1 MNAILRGRALV
12 GDHLLDDAVVTI
24 DGDRVT
30 DVVELP
36 SGAASPAGAETVT
49 GTMVAGYV
57 DQHCHGGGGTAFTDL
72 DADAA
77 AAAAR
82 HLHRRG
88 TTSLI
93 ASLVTMSPD
102 DLARG
107 VEILADLVDDDLVD
121 GIHLEGPWLAEAQ
134 CGAHDPTL
142 LRDADKAEVDR
153 LLMLG
158 RGHIR
163 QVTVAPE
170 RERGLDLVRWL
181 SESGVHAAI
190 GHTSAGSDTVRAA
203 VAAGAD
209 LATHLF
215 NGMEPWH
222 HRESGAIPVLFSAA
236 ASGVLTLELIA
247 DGVHLTDDTVRAVI
261 DLVGPEQVSFISDSM
276 AAAGVGDGRF
286 VLGGLPVIVSD
297 GLARLERD
305 PDGTSPGSIAGGTSH
320 VADIVARAVAAGI
333 PLPRAAVSA
342 TATPARVLGLDDRGS
357 LRAGSR
363 ADLVV
368 LDDDAR
374 VTRVMR
380 AGSWLAD

>member
-1 MNAILRGRALV
+1 MNTILRGRALV
-12 GDHLLDDAVVTI
+12 GDHLLDDVVVTV
-24 DGDRVT
+24 DGDRIT
-30 DVVELP
+30 DVTELS
-36 SGAASPAGAETVT
+36 SGAEPPAVAEQLT
-49 GTMVAGYV
+49 GTMVPGYV

-72 DADAA
+72 DPDAA

-82 HLHRRG
+82 HLHGRG

-93 ASLVTMSPD
+93 ASLVTMGPD

-107 VEILADLVDDDLVD
+107 VEILADLVDDGLVD

-142 LRDADKAEVDR
+142 LRDADRAEVDR
-153 LLMLG
+153 LITLG

-170 RERGLDLVRWL
+170 RAHGLDLVRWL
-181 SESGVHAAI
+181 TDAGVHPAI
-190 GHTSAGSDTVRAA
+190 GHTSAGPDTVRAA

-222 HRESGAIPVLFSAA
+222 HRTPGAIPILLSAA
-236 ASGVLTLELIA
+236 ARGEVTLELIA
-247 DGVHLTDDTVRAVI
+247 DGVHLTDDTVRAII
-261 DLVGPEQVSFISDSM
+261 DLVGTGQVSFISDSM
-276 AAAGVGDGRF
+276 AAAGVGDGHF
-286 VLGGLPVIVSD
+286 VLGGLPVVVSD
-297 GLARLERD
+297 GVARLEHD

-320 VADIVARAVAAGI
+320 VADLVARAVAAG
-333 PLPRAAVSA
+333 LSLERAAVPA
-342 TATPARVLGLDDRGS
+342 TGTPARVLGLDDRGL
-357 LRAGSR
+357 LRAGAR
-363 ADLVV
+363 ADLLV

-380 AGSWLAD
+380 AGGWLAD